1 MARRNKN
8 RKKQSAGFIFPAPF
22 AAALTLAAVLA
33 LSYLWLCGRCESLGV
48 QIKALE
54 AKKTDLHNRVI
65 NEEYKWSNLKSPRNI
80 ELFLQQHNLVMT
92 WPDESRIIRV
102 RTGQGSRV
110 AESGHHQYA
119 QNNGAAVND

>member
-8 RKKQSAGFIFPAPF
+8 RKKQAAGFIFPMPF
-22 AAALTLAAVLA
+22 ALALTLAAGLA

-54 AKKTDLHNRVI
+54 AKKADLHNRVI

-92 WPDESRIIRV
+92 WPDESRIVRV
-102 RTGQGSRV
+102 RTAQSAPV
-110 AESGHHQYA
+110 ADSGRHQFA